1 MRSPRAASPAAV
13 EAKPAVAPTVIASP
27 AAAAAAKPAARTS
40 AGELKV
46 GLSAKLTTLDPH
58 GAQSVDRETH
68 TAVQHI
74 FDTLVK
80 RDPKSGEIT
89 PSLATGWT
97 NPDPTTWQF
106 TLRQGVKFHDGN
118 PLTSADVKAT
128 VERVV
133 AQKGPVAPLWAQ
145 LDTVEA
151 PDPQTVRFKTKAPV
165 GTLVANTVLLP
176 IGPAAGINTDG
187 FFTKPIGS
195 GPFKYVS
202 WRADADLKL
211 DANPDYWGRSAGLPR
226 RSPSSSSPRSRRG

>member
-1 MRSPRAASPAAV
+1 MRAGASRRRGTMPRIQSITSASLSRRGFLKRATALFAMSATGILAACGQSAAPAPTSAPAAAKPTEAAKPAAAAATTAPSPAVV
-13 EAKPAVAPTVIASP
+13 EAKPAVVATVVASP

-40 AGELKV
+40 AGDLKI

-97 NPDPTTWQF
+97 NPDPTTWIF

-145 LDTVEA
+145 LDTVE
-151 PDPQTVRFKTKAPV
+151 T
-165 GTLVANTVLLP
+165 
-176 IGPAAGINTDG
+176 
-187 FFTKPIGS
+187 
-195 GPFKYVS
+195 
-202 WRADADLKL
+202 
-211 DANPDYWGRSAGLPR
+211 
-226 RSPSSSSPRSRRG
+226 